1 MASWDVFISHAS
13 EDKEIFVTPLADAL
27 RTSGLRVWYDSFSLR
42 VGDSLREAIDIGL
55 RDSRFGVV
63 VISPAFLRK
72 RWPKRE
78 LNALLA
84 REAHAS
90 SLLLPVWHD
99 VDLEMIM
106 RHSPILADRV
116 ATSSKRGLAC
126 VVADLLATISPSS
139 AGSNVTSF
147 DTIDAIE
154 QHMLR
159 MLYAAFAFDAFR
171 FSQIAD
177 HMNVSERFEW
187 RFDRL
192 LHRGYIDR
200 LLDDE
205 TRTRKFRLSPSLD
218 ESRLR
223 EPAQPRSDE
232 A

>member
-13 EDKEIFVTPLADAL
+13 EDKEGFVTPLADAL
-27 RTSGLRVWYDSFSLR
+27 RTSGLRVWYDSFTLK
-42 VGDSLREAIDIGL
+42 VGDSLRESIDTGL
-55 RDSRFGVV
+55 RNSRFGVV

-72 RWPKRE
+72 RWPQTE

-106 RHSPILADRV
+106 RCSPILADRV

-126 VVADLLATISPSS
+126 VVADLLAAISPNS
-139 AGSNVTSF
+139 AGAHATSF
-147 DTIDAIE
+147 DAVDEIE
-154 QHMLR
+154 RHMLR
-159 MLYAAFAFDAFR
+159 MLYGAFAFDAFQ
-171 FSQIAD
+171 FDQIAD
-177 HMNVSERFEW
+177 HMDVSERFEW

-192 LHRGYIDR
+192 LVRGYIDR
-200 LLDDE
+200 LVDNE
-205 TRTRKFRLSPSLD
+205 TRTRRFRLSPSLD

-223 EPAQPRSDE
+223 EPAQARNDE
-232 A
+232 G